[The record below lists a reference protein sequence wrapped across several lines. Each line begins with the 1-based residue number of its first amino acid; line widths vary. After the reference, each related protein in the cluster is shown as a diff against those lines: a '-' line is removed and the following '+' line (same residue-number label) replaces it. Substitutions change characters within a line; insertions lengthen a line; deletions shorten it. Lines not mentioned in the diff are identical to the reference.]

1 MSPINKTV
9 KRLKTKRGN
18 AQRSELEKQVRKVI
32 EDVSEALRRGDP
44 GAVDAILRLEAG
56 AKALMS
62 ERRAV
67 GENADTHRQRD
78 DDAED
83 EGDPTP

>member
-1 MSPINKTV
+1 MSPVKKTV

-32 EDVSEALRRGDP
+32 EDVREALRRGDP

-67 GENADTHRQRD
+67 GENADAHRQRD